1 MYVFATRSDQP
12 YLDLFRA
19 SGTYLPVFYSA
30 LHSDFCAHSMAS
42 SSLEGAFLSISAIV
56 WYERAMELES
66 FFSLFSF
73 SLNRSSCSKESV
85 NK

>member
-1 MYVFATRSDQP
+1 
-12 YLDLFRA
+12 
-19 SGTYLPVFYSA
+19 
-30 LHSDFCAHSMAS
+30 
-42 SSLEGAFLSISAIV
+42 V